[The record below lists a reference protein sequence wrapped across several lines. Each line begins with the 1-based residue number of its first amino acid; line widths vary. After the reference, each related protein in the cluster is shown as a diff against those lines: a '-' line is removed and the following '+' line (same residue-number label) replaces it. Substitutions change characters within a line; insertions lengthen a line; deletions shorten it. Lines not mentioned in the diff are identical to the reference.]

1 MCEHNVGPV
10 YRILA
15 VFMFTE
21 FLCFID
27 KNGSAG
33 SNNPG
38 FFVALMLQLHES

>member
-1 MCEHNVGPV
+1 MCEDNVVPV

-33 SNNPG
+33 SNNSG
-38 FFVALMLQLHES
+38 LFVAPMLQLHEL